1 MKLCRCYYRLLD
13 RTEYYMVEHSAC
25 DDDKEYVENVI
36 DCKTV
41 EVKLTFFGWIRY
53 QMFGFVLPDMIK
65 SERVL

>member
-1 MKLCRCYYRLLD
+1 
-13 RTEYYMVEHSAC
+13 MVEHSAC

-41 EVKLTFFGWIRY
+41 EVKLTLLGWIRY

-65 SERVL
+65 SEREL